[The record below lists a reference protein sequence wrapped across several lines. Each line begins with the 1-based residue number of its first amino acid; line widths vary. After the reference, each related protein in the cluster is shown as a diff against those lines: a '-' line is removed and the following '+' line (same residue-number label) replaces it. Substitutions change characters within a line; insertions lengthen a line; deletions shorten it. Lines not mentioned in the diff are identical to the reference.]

1 MSAFIYLDVNTLRQ
15 LSYILFVLTLAH
27 FRPPST
33 YIYREQP
40 KSKSDSPKKNLSLT
54 KKTKYKKQSEAS
66 SSSYAMPYPLSFHD
80 VSLDRLHN
88 AGTRPQPHP
97 GIYAQAVQS
106 ISYILSL

>member
-15 LSYILFVLTLAH
+15 LSYILFVLTSAH
-27 FRPPST
+27 FRPPSK

-40 KSKSDSPKKNLSLT
+40 KSKSDSPKKISASPKNEV
-54 KKTKYKKQSEAS
+54 KKAIRSP

-80 VSLDRLHN
+80 VSPDRLHN